1 MALDPNM
8 KILVVD
14 DLSTV
19 RRMMRGVLRFLGF
32 ENIVEAE
39 NGAEALE
46 IVQNGG
52 VDFVLSDW
60 NMPVMSGL
68 DLLKNIRKSDA
79 SKDIPVLMMT
89 GEVLEEKVIEAI
101 RAGANDYVVKPF
113 TANDLKEKMSTTFKS
128 SARGVS
134 YTDGGVSCQPGGDR
148 LSGRH
153 PGPWAP

>member
-32 ENIVEAE
+32 ENVVEAE
-39 NGAEALE
+39 NGAKALE

-52 VDFVLSDW
+52 VDFILSDW

-79 SKDIPVLMMT
+79 SKDIPVLMVT
-89 GEVLEEKVIEAI
+89 AEVLEEKVTEAI

-128 SARGVS
+128 RARGVS